1 MIKWWRLK
9 EEELKTP
16 FKENVLQER
25 RLPDSA
31 QEWWEN
37 SKVILKAG
45 QKVLGM
51 STGRRPP
58 GDKESWWWNEEVKE
72 ATRAKKEAKRKWA
85 TPGRQEKGIAIGR
98 QTRRK
103 RTK

>member
-1 MIKWWRLK
+1 MIKWLK

-25 RLPDSA
+25 RLPDSV

-72 ATRAKKEAKRKWA
+72 AIRAKKEAKRKWA
-85 TPGRQEKGIAIGR
+85 TSGRQEKGIAIGR

>member
-9 EEELKTP
+9 KEELKTQ
-16 FKENVLQER
+16 FKEKVLQDR
-25 RLPDSA
+25 RLPDSV

-45 QKVLGM
+45 QEALGV

-58 GDKESWWWNEEVKE
+58 GD
-72 ATRAKKEAKRKWA
+72 T
-85 TPGRQEKGIAIGR
+85 
-98 QTRRK
+98 
-103 RTK
+103 